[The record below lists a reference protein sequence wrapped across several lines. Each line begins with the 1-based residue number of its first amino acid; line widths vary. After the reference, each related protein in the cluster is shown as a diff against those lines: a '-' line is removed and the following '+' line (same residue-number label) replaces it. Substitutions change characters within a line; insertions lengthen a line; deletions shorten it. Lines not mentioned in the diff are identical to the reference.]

1 MIFFNWDNKFMT
13 AMSKASDAILLGI
26 LWYCMLVSRSLQLEH
41 RPLRFTMHI
50 TRQFGREGDMPGKSF
65 SAPLNQTLNLL
76 SSFGLLFWAVSC
88 DRNGLLYFVY
98 VIGNH
103 GSRIVFAA
111 DDHDRDCLNNDMG
124 NLRVSVSGAFRKYYE
139 SDHKKQY
146 SGYGHE

>member
-1 MIFFNWDNKFMT
+1 M
-13 AMSKASDAILLGI
+13 A
-26 LWYCMLVSRSLQLEH
+26 YY
-41 RPLRFTMHI
+41 
-50 TRQFGREGDMPGKSF
+50 FGP
-65 SAPLNQTLNLL
+65 
-76 SSFGLLFWAVSC
+76 VSC